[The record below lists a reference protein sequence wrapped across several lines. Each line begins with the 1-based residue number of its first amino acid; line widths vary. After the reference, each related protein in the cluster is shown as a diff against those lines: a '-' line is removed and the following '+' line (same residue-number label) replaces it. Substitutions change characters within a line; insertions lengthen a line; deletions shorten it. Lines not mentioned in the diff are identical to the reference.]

1 MVDIIYGISVV
12 ILSLLAVGFIT
23 YYFLLM
29 VSEKKSKMG
38 YKNHIIE
45 PLKKALDNRQ
55 IKNLGDIYSVI
66 RHSEVKPYSDNPD
79 KYVEQ
84 VLDDLKTYKL
94 TTTKY
99 GYSYDSVLFENLWR
113 EFEAKNEEKPFEALP
128 NEERDLMLD
137 ILDLIKDNESSSSRV
152 KQKMN
157 ALSKLLSAKER
168 NIQTLGVENKV
179 AFRLSKVSL
188 YVGVISMILTIISLL
203 RDFITN

>member
-1 MVDIIYGISVV
+1 
-12 ILSLLAVGFIT
+12 
-23 YYFLLM
+23 M

-38 YKNHIIE
+38 YKNRIIE

-55 IKNLGDIYSVI
+55 IENLGDIYSVI
-66 RHSEVKPYSDNPD
+66 KSSEVKPYSDNPD

-94 TTTKY
+94 TTTKS
-99 GYSYDSVLFENLWR
+99 GYSNDSVLIKNLWR

-137 ILDLIKDNESSSSRV
+137 ILDFIENNESSSSRV

>member
-23 YYFLLM
+23 YYFQLM
-29 VSEKKSKMG
+29 GSEKKSKMG
-38 YKNHIIE
+38 YKNRIIE
-45 PLKKALDNRQ
+45 PLKKALDNNQ
-55 IKNLGDIYSVI
+55 IKKLGDIYSVI
-66 RHSEVKPYSDNPD
+66 KSSEVKPYSDNPD

-99 GYSYDSVLFENLWR
+99 GCSYDSGLFDNLWR

-137 ILDLIKDNESSSSRV
+137 ILELIKDNESSSSRV

-168 NIQTLGVENKV
+168 NIQTLGVENKE

-188 YVGVISMILTIISLL
+188 YVSVISMILTIISLL

>member
-1 MVDIIYGISVV
+1 MF
-12 ILSLLAVGFIT
+12 SLKRLVK
-23 YYFLLM
+23 
-29 VSEKKSKMG
+29 SE
-38 YKNHIIE
+38 E
-45 PLKKALDNRQ
+45 
-55 IKNLGDIYSVI
+55 
-66 RHSEVKPYSDNPD
+66 
-79 KYVEQ
+79 
-84 VLDDLKTYKL
+84 VLDDLKKYKL

-99 GYSYDSVLFENLWR
+99 GHSYDSDLFENLSR

-137 ILDLIKDNESSSSRV
+137 ILFLIKDNESSSSRV

-168 NIQTLGVENKV
+168 NIKTLGVENKV

-188 YVGVISMILTIISLL
+188 YVGVISMILTIISLV

>member
-1 MVDIIYGISVV
+1 M
-12 ILSLLAVGFIT
+12 
-23 YYFLLM
+23 
-29 VSEKKSKMG
+29 
-38 YKNHIIE
+38 
-45 PLKKALDNRQ
+45 
-55 IKNLGDIYSVI
+55 
-66 RHSEVKPYSDNPD
+66 
-79 KYVEQ
+79 
-84 VLDDLKTYKL
+84 
-94 TTTKY
+94 
-99 GYSYDSVLFENLWR
+99 
-113 EFEAKNEEKPFEALP
+113 P

-188 YVGVISMILTIISLL
+188 YVGVISMILTIISLV

>member
-1 MVDIIYGISVV
+1 
-12 ILSLLAVGFIT
+12 
-23 YYFLLM
+23 M

-38 YKNHIIE
+38 YKNNIIE
-45 PLKKALDNRQ
+45 PLKKAFDNKQ
-55 IKNLGDIYSVI
+55 IKKLGDIYSVI
-66 RHSEVKPYSDNPD
+66 RSSKVEPYFNNPD
-79 KYVEQ
+79 KYVEE
-84 VLDDLKTYKL
+84 VLDDLKKYKL

-99 GYSYDSVLFENLWR
+99 GYSYDSGLFDNLWR

-168 NIQTLGVENKV
+168 NIQTLGVENKE